1 MNKKLSAFVG
11 NKQELINRCNDLQRE
26 NTRLKTENLELLN
39 HLYELLGDNRRL
51 RKLLMIGA
59 KRV

>member
-26 NTRLKTENLELLN
+26 NHRLKTENLELLN

-59 KRV
+59 KRI

>member
-1 MNKKLSAFVG
+1 MIKTITAIVV

-26 NTRLKTENLELLN
+26 NHRLKTENLELLN

-51 RKLLMIGA
+51 RKLLMIGP
-59 KRV
+59 KRI